1 MEVTELAPGLWR
13 WTGYHEEWKQ
23 DVGCVYLEMPDA
35 IVLIDPQIP
44 SEDEARFLAAL
55 DRDVKRERKPVH
67 VVITIFWH
75 ARSAGALAPRY
86 EARIWAP
93 SRGRAAVQ
101 RRTEAVTDVFRPGD
115 VLPGGI
121 RAYASGRSTEHVL
134 WIPSHRAL
142 VPGDSILGDD
152 EGGVRLCPESWLP
165 QSVRH
170 PKMRKA
176 LQPLLELPIERILVS
191 HGEPV
196 LEGGRA
202 ALARAL
208 QAPSAA

>member
-1 MEVTELAPGLWR
+1 M
-13 WTGYHEEWKQ
+13 
-23 DVGCVYLEMPDA
+23 
-35 IVLIDPQIP
+35 
-44 SEDEARFLAAL
+44 
-55 DRDVKRERKPVH
+55 KRERKPVH
-67 VVITIFWH
+67 AVVTIFWH
-75 ARSAGALAPRY
+75 ARSAGVLARRY
-86 EARIWAP
+86 DARLWAP
-93 SRGRAAVQ
+93 SGGRTAVE
-101 RRTEAVTDVFRPGD
+101 RRTEVVTDVFRPGD

-121 RAYASGRSTEHVL
+121 QAYASGRSTEHVL
-134 WIPSHRAL
+134 WIPPHRAL

-170 PKMRKA
+170 PKMRA
-176 LQPLLELPIERILVS
+176 AMQPLLELPIERILVS

-196 LEGGRA
+196 LAGGRD

>member
-23 DVGCVYLEMPDA
+23 EVGCVYLETADA
-35 IVLIDPQIP
+35 IVLIDPIVP
-44 SEDEARFLAAL
+44 PEDEERFLAAL
-55 DRDVKRERKPVH
+55 DRDVKRERKSVH
-67 VVITIFWH
+67 IVVTIFWH
-75 ARSAGALAPRY
+75 ARSGGDLARRYGARL
-86 EARIWAP
+86 WAP
-93 SRGRAAVQ
+93 SGGRAAVQ
-101 RRTEAVTDVFRPGD
+101 RRTETVTDVFRPGD

-121 RAYASGRSTEHVL
+121 QAYASGRSTEHVL
-134 WIPSHRAL
+134 WIRPHRTL
-142 VPGDSILGDD
+142 VPGDTILGADD
-152 EGGVRLCPESWLP
+152 GGVRLCPESWLP
-165 QSVRH
+165 ASVRH

-176 LQPLLELPIERILVS
+176 LRPLLELPIERILVS

-196 LEGGRA
+196 LTGGRD